1 MTATTR
7 IRLIRSTRIAIAL
20 FAASA
25 VLGACTII
33 PFPDPPRHP
42 SHHPPAA
49 RLLPLHAELDPV
61 GGGRIVDADGR
72 EVLLRGVNVNALVD
86 YWQYGQFPTTFPLTE
101 GDAQHIADVGWN
113 VVRLLVSWSR
123 IEPEPGRYDDAYIE
137 EVRAAV
143 RLFERHGI
151 RSIVDFHQ
159 DAWGPTLAAR
169 PGEAC
174 AAGQEP
180 AFGWDGAPAWA
191 TLDDGAPRCT
201 IAGFRELSPAVRA
214 AFAAFWADR
223 PGPGGVGVR
232 TRYAAMVGHV
242 AGRFAHE
249 PAVAG
254 YDVMNEPNAFGATEL
269 QGLSDLYA
277 ATVAAIRAAET
288 RAAKTRAGAFAHLVF
303 FEPSILWSDTD
314 LGLPPPFPHD
324 GGVVFAPHIYRGGLT
339 SGPVQ
344 RSDFERARRDAATF
358 GGVPVLVGEW
368 GSGPERA
375 EDPADVYFRTHQQLQ
390 DEFHFSATLWT
401 WRESCGDPHKAGDA
415 RAGRLPSV
423 WGEFEVDC
431 RTNTVVGPRT
441 ALLEQLTRAYVRASP
456 GRLVASAYDPGS
468 GLFTASGRD
477 APERARLE
485 AWYPTQLGS
494 PETIAYA
501 GLRAVRVRITRD
513 GGAVISATTTGGAWH
528 LVLSR

>member
-20 FAASA
+20 FATSA

-61 GGGRIVDADGR
+61 GGGSIVDADGR

-123 IEPEPGRYDDAYIE
+123 IEPEPGRYDEAYIE

-180 AFGWDGAPAWA
+180 RSGGTARPPGRRSTTARRGARSPVSVSSVRRCGPRSPRSGPTDPDLAVWA
-191 TLDDGAPRCT
+191 C
-201 IAGFRELSPAVRA
+201 
-214 AFAAFWADR
+214 
-223 PGPGGVGVR
+223 GPGMPR
-232 TRYAAMVGHV
+232 WPDM
-242 AGRFAHE
+242 
-249 PAVAG
+249 
-254 YDVMNEPNAFGATEL
+254 
-269 QGLSDLYA
+269 S
-277 ATVAAIRAAET
+277 
-288 RAAKTRAGAFAHLVF
+288 
-303 FEPSILWSDTD
+303 
-314 LGLPPPFPHD
+314 
-324 GGVVFAPHIYRGGLT
+324 
-339 SGPVQ
+339 
-344 RSDFERARRDAATF
+344 RDA
-358 GGVPVLVGEW
+358 
-368 GSGPERA
+368 S
-375 EDPADVYFRTHQQLQ
+375 RTSRQ
-390 DEFHFSATLWT
+390 W
-401 WRESCGDPHKAGDA
+401 P
-415 RAGRLPSV
+415 
-423 WGEFEVDC
+423 
-431 RTNTVVGPRT
+431 
-441 ALLEQLTRAYVRASP
+441 
-456 GRLVASAYDPGS
+456 
-468 GLFTASGRD
+468 
-477 APERARLE
+477 
-485 AWYPTQLGS
+485 
-494 PETIAYA
+494 
-501 GLRAVRVRITRD
+501 
-513 GGAVISATTTGGAWH
+513 ATT
-528 LVLSR
+528 S